1 MSHGKK
7 PRVSRWPRQGNT
19 LQLALVRAT
28 RLTPAE
34 VAETMWQANHCFA
47 RLREGVATEAQHTA
61 LHTVLALAMG
71 IEDSGIVKGLR
82 EHLDSALRSMDAVRE
97 RALASGSWC
106 CSEPSFDEL
115 DAIATAVELHEYQLK
130 QVSSAE
136 LQRVTRK
143 LVAQTLSRGGSVAR
157 GRLEDI
163 GMRGVEA
170 C

>member
-7 PRVSRWPRQGNT
+7 PRVNRWPRQVNT
-19 LQLALVRAT
+19 LQMALLRAA

-34 VAETMWQANHCFA
+34 VAETMAQAKHCFA

-71 IEDSGIVKGLR
+71 IEDSGVVKGLR

-97 RALASGSWC
+97 RAMASGSWC
-106 CSEPSFDEL
+106 CSALSLDEL

-130 QVSSAE
+130 QVSAGE
-136 LQRVTRK
+136 LQRVTNK
-143 LVAQTLSRGGSVAR
+143 LVAQTLSMGGSLVR
-157 GRLEDI
+157 GQPEDI

-170 C
+170 